1 MPLSLA
7 YRRPFSREERWPER
21 ACYGVMSRKSSNSKA
36 KGGPAPE
43 PAEAD
48 RLDAAVYQIL
58 QKLKAGTPVR
68 LPGLGIL
75 RPGPK
80 KSVLFDVLQSGET
93 KEGINA
99 SKKQRRR

>member
-1 MPLSLA
+1 
-7 YRRPFSREERWPER
+7 
-21 ACYGVMSRKSSNSKA
+21 MSRKKSNPEA
-36 KGGPAPE
+36 KRGPAPE

-58 QKLKAGTPVR
+58 QKFKAGTPVR

-80 KSVLFDVLQSGET
+80 KSVLFDVLQRDET
-93 KEGINA
+93 KVGTDA
-99 SKKQRRR
+99 SKKQGRR

>member
-1 MPLSLA
+1 
-7 YRRPFSREERWPER
+7 
-21 ACYGVMSRKSSNSKA
+21 MSRKSSNSKA

>member
-1 MPLSLA
+1 
-7 YRRPFSREERWPER
+7 
-21 ACYGVMSRKSSNSKA
+21 MSRKKSNPEA
-36 KGGPAPE
+36 KRGPAPE
-43 PAEAD
+43 PADAD

-68 LPGLGIL
+68 LPGLGVL

-93 KEGINA
+93 KVETDA
-99 SKKQRRR
+99 SKKQSRR

>member
-1 MPLSLA
+1 
-7 YRRPFSREERWPER
+7 
-21 ACYGVMSRKSSNSKA
+21 MSRKKSNPEA
-36 KGGPAPE
+36 KRGPEPE

-75 RPGPK
+75 RPGPNRTFAI
-80 KSVLFDVLQSGET
+80 SVGRLT
-93 KEGINA
+93 
-99 SKKQRRR
+99 

>member
-1 MPLSLA
+1 
-7 YRRPFSREERWPER
+7 
-21 ACYGVMSRKSSNSKA
+21 MSRKKSNPEA
-36 KGGPAPE
+36 KRGPAPE

-68 LPGLGIL
+68 LPGLGVL

-93 KEGINA
+93 KVETDA
-99 SKKQRRR
+99 SKKQSRR

>member
-1 MPLSLA
+1 
-7 YRRPFSREERWPER
+7 
-21 ACYGVMSRKSSNSKA
+21 MSRKRSNPPVKR
-36 KGGPAPE
+36 GPAPE

-48 RLDAAVYQIL
+48 RLDDAVYQIL

-80 KSVLFDVLQSGET
+80 KSVLFDELQAGEE
-93 KEGINA
+93 KGRVDA
-99 SKKQRRR
+99 SKKQVRR

>member
-1 MPLSLA
+1 
-7 YRRPFSREERWPER
+7 
-21 ACYGVMSRKSSNSKA
+21 MSRKNPNPEA
-36 KGGPAPE
+36 KRAPAPE

-48 RLDAAVYQIL
+48 RLDAAVHQIL

-80 KSVLFDVLQSGET
+80 KSVLFDVLQSDET
-93 KEGINA
+93 KGTTNA
-99 SKKQRRR
+99 SKKQGQR

>member
-1 MPLSLA
+1 MTRKKSD
-7 YRRPFSREERWPER
+7 PE
-21 ACYGVMSRKSSNSKA
+21 A
-36 KGGPAPE
+36 KRGPAPE
-43 PAEAD
+43 PADAD

-58 QKLKAGTPVR
+58 QKLKAGKPVR

-93 KEGINA
+93 KVETDA
-99 SKKQRRR
+99 SKKQSRS

>member
-1 MPLSLA
+1 M
-7 YRRPFSREERWPER
+7 
-21 ACYGVMSRKSSNSKA
+21 
-36 KGGPAPE
+36 PE

-80 KSVLFDVLQSGET
+80 KSVLFDVLQAGET
-93 KEGINA
+93 KVGTDA
-99 SKKQRRR
+99 SKKQSPR

>member
-1 MPLSLA
+1 
-7 YRRPFSREERWPER
+7 
-21 ACYGVMSRKSSNSKA
+21 MSRIRSNPPVKR
-36 KGGPAPE
+36 GPAPE

-48 RLDAAVYQIL
+48 RLDDAVYQIL

-80 KSVLFDVLQSGET
+80 KSVLFDGIQARED
-93 KEGINA
+93 KERIDAG
-99 SKKQRRR
+99 KKQDRR

>member
-1 MPLSLA
+1 
-7 YRRPFSREERWPER
+7 
-21 ACYGVMSRKSSNSKA
+21 MSRQPFNTKFNSKVTRGA
-36 KGGPAPE
+36 APE
-43 PAEAD
+43 PAAAD

-80 KSVLFDVLQSGET
+80 KSVLFDELRSAGT
-93 KEGINA
+93 KERIDAG
-99 SKKQRRR
+99 KKQDRR

>member
-1 MPLSLA
+1 
-7 YRRPFSREERWPER
+7 
-21 ACYGVMSRKSSNSKA
+21 MSRKKSNPEARRS
-36 KGGPAPE
+36 PTPE

-80 KSVLFDVLQSGET
+80 KSVLFDVLQGGET
-93 KEGINA
+93 KVETDA
-99 SKKQRRR
+99 SKKHSRR

>member
-1 MPLSLA
+1 
-7 YRRPFSREERWPER
+7 
-21 ACYGVMSRKSSNSKA
+21 MSRKPFNTNVRR
-36 KGGPAPE
+36 GPAPE

-80 KSVLFDVLQSGET
+80 KSVLFDELRSAATQERIDAG
-93 KEGINA
+93 
-99 SKKQRRR
+99 KKHDRR

>member
-1 MPLSLA
+1 M
-7 YRRPFSREERWPER
+7 
-21 ACYGVMSRKSSNSKA
+21 MSRKPSNPKP
-36 KGGPAPE
+36 KRGQAPE

-80 KSVLFDVLQSGET
+80 KSVLFDELRGGET
-93 KEGINA
+93 KEGANA
-99 SKKQRRR
+99 GKKQSRR

>member
-1 MPLSLA
+1 
-7 YRRPFSREERWPER
+7 
-21 ACYGVMSRKSSNSKA
+21 MSRKKSIREA
-36 KGGPAPE
+36 KRGPVPE

-75 RPGPK
+75 RPGPR
-80 KSVLFDVLQSGET
+80 KSVLLDILQGDER
-93 KEGINA
+93 GA
-99 SKKQRRR
+99 RVDDRKKPGQS

>member
-1 MPLSLA
+1 
-7 YRRPFSREERWPER
+7 
-21 ACYGVMSRKSSNSKA
+21 MSRKSSITKP
-36 KGGPAPE
+36 KQGQAPE

-75 RPGPK
+75 RPGPS
-80 KSVLFDVLQSGET
+80 KSVLFDELQNAES
-93 KEGINA
+93 KEGA
-99 SKKQRRR
+99 DAGKKQTRR

>member
-1 MPLSLA
+1 
-7 YRRPFSREERWPER
+7 
-21 ACYGVMSRKSSNSKA
+21 MSRQPFNTKFNTKFNTRVTRGA
-36 KGGPAPE
+36 APE
-43 PAEAD
+43 PAAAD

-80 KSVLFDVLQSGET
+80 KSVFFDELRSAGT
-93 KEGINA
+93 KERIDAG
-99 SKKQRRR
+99 KKQDRR

>member
-1 MPLSLA
+1 
-7 YRRPFSREERWPER
+7 
-21 ACYGVMSRKSSNSKA
+21 MSRKPSNRKP
-36 KGGPAPE
+36 KREPAPE

-48 RLDAAVYQIL
+48 RLDAAVHQIL

-80 KSVLFDVLQSGET
+80 RSVLLDALQIDVP
-93 KEGINA
+93 KEGTDA
-99 SKKQRRR
+99 GKKPGRR

>member
-1 MPLSLA
+1 
-7 YRRPFSREERWPER
+7 
-21 ACYGVMSRKSSNSKA
+21 MSRKKSNPEA
-36 KGGPAPE
+36 KRGPVPE

-68 LPGLGIL
+68 LPGLGVL

-93 KEGINA
+93 KVETDA
-99 SKKQRRR
+99 SKKQSRR

>member
-1 MPLSLA
+1 
-7 YRRPFSREERWPER
+7 
-21 ACYGVMSRKSSNSKA
+21 MSRKKSNPEA
-36 KGGPAPE
+36 KRGPAPE

-68 LPGLGIL
+68 LPGLGVL

-93 KEGINA
+93 KVETDA
-99 SKKQRRR
+99 SKKPSRR

>member
-1 MPLSLA
+1 
-7 YRRPFSREERWPER
+7 
-21 ACYGVMSRKSSNSKA
+21 MSRKPNNPKV
-36 KGGPAPE
+36 KRDPAPE

-80 KSVLFDVLQSGET
+80 KSVLFDVLRSGDT
-93 KEGINA
+93 KEGIDA
-99 SKKQRRR
+99 SKRQGRR

>member
-1 MPLSLA
+1 
-7 YRRPFSREERWPER
+7 
-21 ACYGVMSRKSSNSKA
+21 MSRKSSIPKP
-36 KGGPAPE
+36 KRCRAPE

-75 RPGPK
+75 RPGPR

-93 KEGINA
+93 KEETDAG
-99 SKKQRRR
+99 KKQTRR

>member
-1 MPLSLA
+1 VK
-7 YRRPFSREERWPER
+7 R
-21 ACYGVMSRKSSNSKA
+21 
-36 KGGPAPE
+36 GPAPE
-43 PAEAD
+43 PAAAD

-80 KSVLFDVLQSGET
+80 KSVLFDVVQSGET
-93 KEGINA
+93 KEGTDA
-99 SKKQRRR
+99 SNKPGRR

>member
-1 MPLSLA
+1 
-7 YRRPFSREERWPER
+7 
-21 ACYGVMSRKSSNSKA
+21 MSRKKSNPEA
-36 KGGPAPE
+36 KRGPAPE

-80 KSVLFDVLQSGET
+80 KSVLFDVLQSVET
-93 KEGINA
+93 KVGTDA
-99 SKKQRRR
+99 SKKQGRR